1 MEFDGTL
8 IVVSHDRDFLKGL
21 TTRTFEFRDKKLH
34 EYLGD
39 VNFFLEKRKLENM
52 RAVEMKSKVEAV
64 PTTTVSDNATREL
77 SYDERKAQKKLE
89 RAVQNAERKI
99 EDIESKIKKMEL
111 EMGVE
116 GFYQSEGANAALDKY
131 NQLKKD
137 LEAAME
143 AWENATMELDDF

>member
-39 VNFFLEKRKLENM
+39 VNFFLEKRRLDDM
-52 RAVEMKSKVEAV
+52 RAVEMKSKQSQQAKTQKAGSPKVEL
-64 PTTTVSDNATREL
+64 TYE
-77 SYDERKAQKKLE
+77 ERKEQKKLE

-99 EDIESKIKKMEL
+99 EDIESKITKLET
-111 EMGVE
+111 EMGVD
-116 GFYQSEGANAALDKY
+116 GFYQSAGADVVLEKY

-137 LEAAME
+137 LEKAME
-143 AWENATMELDDF
+143 AWEVATEKLE